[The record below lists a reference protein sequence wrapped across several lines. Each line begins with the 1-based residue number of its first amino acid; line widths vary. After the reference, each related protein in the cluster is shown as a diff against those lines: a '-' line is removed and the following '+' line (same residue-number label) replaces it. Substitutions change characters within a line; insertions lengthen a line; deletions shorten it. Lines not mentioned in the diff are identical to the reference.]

1 MYKGNGE
8 NVGLTVQNNLCVGCM
23 SRVKITVE
31 PRCNGVL
38 GTMEVALLYRVS
50 HCVRAR
56 RQGNVE
62 SWGQRG
68 YLVMGGFCCIRPL
81 CDEVPLYS

>member
-23 SRVKITVE
+23 SSVKITVE

-38 GTMEVALLYRVS
+38 AWDHGGCLVVSGFSLCQGTETGKCRGLGPAGLPCCGRVLLYPTS
-50 HCVRAR
+50 
-56 RQGNVE
+56 
-62 SWGQRG
+62 
-68 YLVMGGFCCIRPL
+68 L
-81 CDEVPLYS
+81 